1 MGLFDSSPNEERKR
15 SIFDSEWQNSDQSLS
30 DEAGV
35 RIASTAVITLVCG
48 VGSLAAFAA
57 PTFLFLAWITLGLA
71 VVSLALIA
79 RSEKTLGGKRLV
91 LIGLFFALLPLVAL
105 PVSRSIYYYNAV
117 KQGRE
122 FSALVLNAAQKGET
136 TALYQLKTPCGIRKE
151 VRSEESYWRE
161 TLSAIEPDQHATFHS
176 DFLSHPL
183 LLTLAALGDDA
194 KISFYKP
201 GPLVQENEYT
211 EILPL
216 IYTATYTGAQG
227 NKESFFFVIGLY
239 RSRDPKEKMA
249 MWSWK
254 SFGNDPL
261 KLDI

>member
-1 MGLFDSSPNEERKR
+1 MGLFDSSPNGEQKR
-15 SIFDSEWQNSDQSLS
+15 SIFDSEWQNADQTAV
-30 DEAGV
+30 DEVGV

-48 VGSLAAFAA
+48 VGALAAFVA
-57 PTFLFLAWITLGLA
+57 PTFIFLAWITLGLA
-71 VVSLALIA
+71 AVSLALIS

-91 LIGLFFALLPLVAL
+91 LIGIFLALLPLVAL
-105 PVSRSIYYYNAV
+105 PISNYIYFHHVV

-122 FSALVLNAAQKGET
+122 FAALVLHAAQKGET
-136 TALYQLKTPCGIRKE
+136 TALYQLKTPCSLRKE
-151 VRSEESYWRE
+151 VRSEQSYWRE
-161 TLSAIEPDQHATFHS
+161 TLSGLDPEQHATLHS

-216 IYTATYTGAQG
+216 IYTATYTNAQG
-227 NKESFFFVIGLY
+227 NNESFFFVIGLY

-254 SFGNDPL
+254 SFGNEPL
-261 KLDI
+261 KLNI